1 MRKSLSKNDIV
12 FGTIYFL
19 AATLYFI
26 SAETIWKPSAEIN
39 LFASL
44 GFIAVATVYR
54 YTKKK
59 RFLRQKNNVV
69 TVLKRGNF
77 SNCSR

>member
-1 MRKSLSKNDIV
+1 MKKNLSKNDIV

-19 AATLYFI
+19 VATLYFI
-26 SAETIWKPSAEIN
+26 SAETIWRPSAEIN

-54 YTKKK
+54 YARNKGVFKAKK
-59 RFLRQKNNVV
+59 
-69 TVLKRGNF
+69 
-77 SNCSR
+77 